1 MKYLKALILI
11 LVVFIT
17 CGCGKRTSV
26 SPQDFL
32 NKAKDYN
39 YTDVKNSIDFA
50 DAAYKIEGDN
60 NLSVLYIKCSNK
72 NTIKRM
78 YYDETNNVTKKAA
91 AELALED
98 TSKTEFSLDDI
109 EKSITKGDNYTIA
122 GYDFKSTYY
131 RLSWIDDTVIIAS
144 IDIKHKSELVN
155 FMKSM
160 NY

>member
-1 MKYLKALILI
+1 MNYSNDDSKC
-11 LVVFIT
+11 FSNFFSFFT

-98 TSKTEFSLDDI
+98 KSKRARTII
-109 EKSITKGDNYTIA
+109 EI
-122 GYDFKSTYY
+122 
-131 RLSWIDDTVIIAS
+131 
-144 IDIKHKSELVN
+144 N
-155 FMKSM
+155 FFIMEPSFY
-160 NY
+160 NNIF

>member
-1 MKYLKALILI
+1 
-11 LVVFIT
+11 
-17 CGCGKRTSV
+17 
-26 SPQDFL
+26 
-32 NKAKDYN
+32 
-39 YTDVKNSIDFA
+39 
-50 DAAYKIEGDN
+50 
-60 NLSVLYIKCSNK
+60 
-72 NTIKRM
+72 M

-98 TSKTEFSLDDI
+98 KSKTEFSLDDI

-122 GYDFKSTYY
+122 GYDLKSTYY

-144 IDIKHKSELVN
+144 IDIKHKSDLVN